1 MKQRKVTNPLAL
13 AVLAE
18 LMVEPM
24 HPYEIGRR
32 LKGHDTDQSIKYNQ
46 GSLYMV
52 VKQLTKAGFI
62 ASQETVRDTLRPE
75 RTVYALTEKGRHE
88 LFDWL
93 SDLVAQ
99 PVNDYPQFGVA
110 LSLMSVLPP
119 AESVRLLT
127 QRLERLNN
135 QAEQIRKS
143 RHSAGNDGVLWVFLI
158 DDDFRLAL
166 LEAERQFVAELIESF
181 KQPAYMRAWQ
191 ETLGSQT

>member
-18 LMVEPM
+18 LVVEPM

-32 LKGHDTDQSIKYNQ
+32 LKAHQTDQAIKYNQ

-75 RTVYALTEKGRHE
+75 RTVYTLTDEGRRE

-93 SDLVAQ
+93 SDLVAH
-99 PVNDYPQFGVA
+99 PVNDHPQFGVA

-127 QRLERLNN
+127 ERLERLAT
-135 QAEQIRKS
+135 QAEQIRQS
-143 RHSAGNDGVLWVFLI
+143 RQKALDDGVLWVFLI
-158 DDDFRLAL
+158 DDDYRLSL
-166 LEAERQFVAELIESF
+166 LEAERQFVTELIESL